1 MTTPTASAPP
11 ASAPP
16 VPVPP
21 VPASPASALSASA
34 SSALCRTARISTFV
48 DEVREAVGRGLAPD
62 LTAQLV
68 AERLAP
74 HLGAPDLLTAAQRQG
89 DAASYRQHL
98 LHAEPDGSFS
108 VVALVWLPG
117 QRTAIHDHVSWCVA
131 GVHEGQERERRY
143 DLVPDGTTSRLVAV
157 AEVTNPLGS
166 VAGFA
171 PPGDIHRVWNA
182 GAGMAISIHVYGAD
196 VARLGSSVRRVY
208 ALPEG
213 EDL

>member
-1 MTTPTASAPP
+1 MTTQTASAPP

-16 VPVPP
+16 
-21 VPASPASALSASA
+21 
-34 SSALCRTARISTFV
+34 ALCRTPRVSAFV

-62 LTAQLV
+62 LTAHLV

-89 DAASYRQHL
+89 DPASYRQHL

-117 QRTAIHDHVSWCVA
+117 QHTAVHDHVSWCVA

-143 DLVPDGTTSRLVAV
+143 ALVPDGTTSRLVAV
-157 AEVTNPLGS
+157 AEVTNPRGS

-182 GAGMAISIHVYGAD
+182 GAGTAISIHVYGAD
-196 VARLGSSVRRVY
+196 VGRLGSSVRRVY